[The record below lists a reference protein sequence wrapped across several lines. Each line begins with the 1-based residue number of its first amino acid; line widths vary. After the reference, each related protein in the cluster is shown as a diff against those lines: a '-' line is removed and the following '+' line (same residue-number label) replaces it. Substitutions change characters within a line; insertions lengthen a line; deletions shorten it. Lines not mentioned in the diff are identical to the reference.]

1 MLFCPHNLRIKC
13 GCLDEEVLMTKY
25 SIVTRSC
32 KLKGR
37 TPVRLHLRPRI
48 FRDCFQS
55 LSCGRSGFFCRSS
68 SMALQSSICTQ
79 YHWKSILKKW
89 LQFRN
94 SILLDGAKQKL
105 SWKTSVDLN
114 SDETGS
120 AVPNPQMS
128 VLLKMS
134 NKYNRLGPAQM
145 EGLPRS
151 VQQLCWQPASWH
163 LTFWRSP
170 SPRMETAPQKK

>member
-1 MLFCPHNLRIKC
+1 MIAFNPSPAVDLGFSAEALRW
-13 GCLDEEVLMTKY
+13 L
-25 SIVTRSC
+25 SSPARS
-32 KLKGR
+32 
-37 TPVRLHLRPRI
+37 T
-48 FRDCFQS
+48 
-55 LSCGRSGFFCRSS
+55 
-68 SMALQSSICTQ
+68 TE
-79 YHWKSILKKW
+79 ILKKL

-105 SWKTSVDLN
+105 SGKTSVDLN
-114 SDETGS
+114 SHETGS
-120 AVPNPQMS
+120 AVPNPQVS
-128 VLLKMS
+128 VLLMS